1 MEEMPTE
8 SAVAAAERWARGKGL
23 IALLATLSPQYDHI
37 LQGKA
42 TEVTPIDSS
51 DTEVT
56 RAYRQTM
63 LLLHPDRK
71 AQRGEEVTE
80 DEAEVLK
87 VLTEAHADT
96 VGWYDG
102 LVRPKNDAAPALSSE
117 PTRWAKKASQASADG
132 QEQEAR
138 KAKAKAAEPLF
149 DPDNW
154 VPSSAGEKAWDT
166 SRWQAPDLKTMHAAR
181 KAAASGAASS
191 GSADAGAAPAT
202 STASEPF
209 SSAPR
214 ESAYNPRPAYKGSAS
229 GGIADGLNAFSQP
242 SGAPSTQYKGAA
254 GGGLGGGLASLSAK
268 GGGTKPAV
276 AAMSAKPAV
285 ATTRS
290 KYEPAI
296 VAGGSSKHVAP
307 IIAGASSRKEPAI
320 VAGAKS
326 KHVAPIIAGASSRH
340 EPAIVA
346 GAKSK
351 HVAPIIAGASSRHE
365 PAIVAGA
372 KSKHVAPIIAGASS
386 RHEPAIVAG
395 SSSASGLA
403 ANTSLMRGNS
413 SKAGLASGLQ
423 SCVSSGPKATVPES
437 CKERTSPS
445 HSPLADSTDGILLE
459 PSAMGASA
467 SGGLAAGTS
476 ISRGSSSAAGLGSG
490 LKSLSGSTSA
500 RGITDGLSSLSSK
513 GRGAGSSITEGTVPQ
528 ASGNASAGGGAT
540 APKKSWRSWLLG
552 R

>member
-96 VGWYDG
+96 VGGYDG

-346 GAKSK
+346 G
-351 HVAPIIAGASSRHE
+351 
-365 PAIVAGA
+365 
-372 KSKHVAPIIAGASS
+372 
-386 RHEPAIVAG
+386 

-403 ANTSLMRGNS
+403 ANTSLMRGKS